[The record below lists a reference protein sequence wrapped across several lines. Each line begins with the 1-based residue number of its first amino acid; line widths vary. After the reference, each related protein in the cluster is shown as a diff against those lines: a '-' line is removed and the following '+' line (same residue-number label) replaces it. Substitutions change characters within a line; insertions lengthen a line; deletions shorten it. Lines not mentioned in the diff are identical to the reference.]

1 MSVRRKQYFNLKKGE
16 IHALVGEN
24 GAGKSTLMKILFG
37 MEPPSSGEIILR
49 GEPVRFSSSK
59 DAIAHGIGMVHQ
71 HFMLVESFTAAQN
84 IILGMEPK
92 KGLFVS
98 EEEAIRFT
106 KEISKKYNLDVDA
119 EAVTQTLPV
128 GVKQKIEILK
138 ALARGAEILILD
150 EPTAV
155 LAPQETDQL
164 FDELINLK
172 LPVGVKQKIE
182 ILKALARGAEILILD
197 EPTAVL
203 APQETDQLFDELIN
217 LKKQGHTIVFIS
229 HKIPEIK
236 RISDRITV
244 MRASQFVGC
253 CETKD
258 VTEQEISAMI
268 MGCEMD
274 TSIQKTVPK
283 PGDVKIQVKNLS
295 YTDKNQVKLLNNINF
310 GVRGGMI
317 FGIAGVQG
325 NGQVELVAGV
335 QGNGQVEL
343 VELMTKKRMIKDGDI
358 LLNGTSV
365 KDLSIE
371 QIRRMQF
378 GYVPEDRMEQG
389 IAGQESIAENMV
401 SNRYSSKEFC
411 RGGLLNYKKILKFAE
426 ERIKSYEIR
435 CSGTGQNVGMLSGGN
450 MQKVVVA
457 RECSHNPEVLIAEQ
471 PEERIKSYEIRCS
484 GTGQNVGMLS
494 GGNMQKVVVARE
506 CSHNPEVL
514 IAEQPT
520 RGVDIGAAHIIHKK
534 MMELRDQGCAVL
546 LISADLSE
554 ALKLSDV
561 IAVMYEGE
569 IVAYF
574 DNTEGLNEEKLG
586 LYMLGLEKHSEEQIR
601 RAEG

>member
-1 MSVRRKQYFNLKKGE
+1 MEQYLLEMKDISKIYSNGIAANKNVNFNLKKGE

-98 EEEAIRFT
+98 EEEAVRFT

-119 EAVTQTLPV
+119 EAVTQT
-128 GVKQKIEILK
+128 
-138 ALARGAEILILD
+138 
-150 EPTAV
+150 
-155 LAPQETDQL
+155 
-164 FDELINLK
+164 

-325 NGQVELVAGV
+325 NGQVELV
-335 QGNGQVEL
+335 
-343 VELMTKKRMIKDGDI
+343 ELMTKKRMIKDGDI

-365 KDLSIE
+365 KTLSIE

-401 SNRYSSKEFC
+401 SNRYGSREFC

-426 ERIKSYEIR
+426 D
-435 CSGTGQNVGMLSGGN
+435 
-450 MQKVVVA
+450 
-457 RECSHNPEVLIAEQ
+457 
-471 PEERIKSYEIRCS
+471 RIKSYEIRCS

>member
-1 MSVRRKQYFNLKKGE
+1 MEQYLLEMNNISKIYSNGIAANKNVNFNLKKGE

-172 LPVGVKQKIE
+172 
-182 ILKALARGAEILILD
+182 
-197 EPTAVL
+197 
-203 APQETDQLFDELIN
+203 
-217 LKKQGHTIVFIS
+217 KQGHTIVFIS

-325 NGQVELVAGV
+325 NGQVELV
-335 QGNGQVEL
+335 
-343 VELMTKKRMIKDGDI
+343 ELMTKKRMIKDGDI

-365 KDLSIE
+365 KNLSIE
-371 QIRRMQF
+371 QIRNMQF

-401 SNRYSSKEFC
+401 SNRYGSKDFC
-411 RGGLLNYKKILKFAE
+411 RAGFLNYKKILKFA
-426 ERIKSYEIR
+426 
-435 CSGTGQNVGMLSGGN
+435 
-450 MQKVVVA
+450 
-457 RECSHNPEVLIAEQ
+457 
-471 PEERIKSYEIRCS
+471 EERIKSYEIRCS

>member
-1 MSVRRKQYFNLKKGE
+1 MEDFILEMKHISKIYGNGIAANRDVDFNLKKGE

-37 MEPPSSGEIILR
+37 MEPPSSGEILLR

-59 DAIAHGIGMVHQ
+59 EAIAHGIGMVHQ

-92 KGLFVS
+92 KGMFVN
-98 EEEAIRFT
+98 EAEAVRFT
-106 KEISKKYNLDVDA
+106 REISKKYNLEVDA
-119 EAVTQTLPV
+119 EAVTRTLPV

-164 FDELINLK
+164 FDELIHLK
-172 LPVGVKQKIE
+172 E
-182 ILKALARGAEILILD
+182 
-197 EPTAVL
+197 
-203 APQETDQLFDELIN
+203 
-217 LKKQGHTIVFIS
+217 QGHTIVFIS

-244 MRASQFVGC
+244 MRASRSVGC
-253 CETKD
+253 YETKD
-258 VTEQEISAMI
+258 VTEQQISSLI

-274 TSIQKTVPK
+274 TTIVKTAPK
-283 PGDVKIQVKNLS
+283 PGDIQIQVEGLS
-295 YTDKNQVKLLNNINF
+295 YTDRNQVRVLKDLSF

-325 NGQVELVAGV
+325 NGQVELID
-335 QGNGQVEL
+335 
-343 VELMTKKRMIKDGDI
+343 LMTKKRAIREGDI
-358 LLNGTSV
+358 LLNGKSV
-365 KDLSIE
+365 KKLSIQE
-371 QIRRMQF
+371 IRNMQF
-378 GYVPEDRMEQG
+378 GYVPEDRMDQG

-401 SNRYSSKEFC
+401 SNRYATGEFC
-411 RGGLLNYKKILKFAE
+411 RRGLLNYKKIQEFADKNIGE
-426 ERIKSYEIR
+426 YEVR
-435 CSGTGQNVGMLSGGN
+435 CCGNRQNVGMLSGGN

-457 RECSHNPEVLIAEQ
+457 RECSHE
-471 PEERIKSYEIRCS
+471 
-484 GTGQNVGMLS
+484 
-494 GGNMQKVVVARE
+494 
-506 CSHNPEVL
+506 PEVL

-534 MMELRDQGCAVL
+534 IMELRDRGCAVL
-546 LISADLSE
+546 LVSADLNE

-561 IAVMYEGE
+561 VAVMYEGE

-574 DNTEGLNEEKLG
+574 DSTEGLNEETLG
-586 LYMLGLEKHSEEQIR
+586 LYMLGLKRHSEEQIR
-601 RAEG
+601 RARG

>member
-1 MSVRRKQYFNLKKGE
+1 MEELMLEMKNISKIYGNGIAANKDVDFNLRKGE

-37 MEPPSSGEIILR
+37 MESPSSGEIILK
-49 GEPVRFSSSK
+49 GKPVKFSSSK
-59 DAIAHGIGMVHQ
+59 EAISHGIGMVHQ

-92 KGLFVS
+92 QGLFVN
-98 EEEAIRFT
+98 EEEAVRFT
-106 KEISKKYNLDVDA
+106 HEISEKYNLEVEA
-119 EAVTQTLPV
+119 EAVTGT
-128 GVKQKIEILK
+128 
-138 ALARGAEILILD
+138 
-150 EPTAV
+150 
-155 LAPQETDQL
+155 
-164 FDELINLK
+164 

-244 MRASQFVGC
+244 MRASRFVGC

-258 VTEQEISAMI
+258 VTEQEISGMI

-274 TSIQKTVPK
+274 TSIVKSRPK
-283 PGDVKIQVKNLS
+283 AGEIKIAVEGLS
-295 YTDKNQVKLLNNINF
+295 FTDKNQVEILKDLNF

-325 NGQVELVAGV
+325 NGQMELID
-335 QGNGQVEL
+335 
-343 VELMTKKRMIKDGDI
+343 LMMKKRGIKKGDI
-358 LLNGTSV
+358 RINGTSV
-365 KDLSIE
+365 SGMSLKE
-371 QIRRMQF
+371 IRQMRF
-378 GYVPEDRMEQG
+378 GYVPEDRMDQG
-389 IAGQESIAENMV
+389 IADQESIAENMI
-401 SNRYSSKEFC
+401 SNRYASGGFC
-411 RGGLLNYKKILKFAE
+411 KRGLLNYKKIFQFADKN
-426 ERIKSYEIR
+426 IGSYEIR
-435 CSGTGQNVGMLSGGN
+435 CSGNNQNVGMLSGGN

-457 RECSHNPEVLIAEQ
+457 RECSHDPEVLI
-471 PEERIKSYEIRCS
+471 
-484 GTGQNVGMLS
+484 V
-494 GGNMQKVVVARE
+494 
-506 CSHNPEVL
+506 
-514 IAEQPT
+514 EQPT

-534 MMELRDQGCAVL
+534 IMELRDHGCAVL
-546 LISADLSE
+546 LVSADLSE

-574 DNTEGLNEEKLG
+574 DHTEGLNEEKLG
-586 LYMLGLEKHSEEQIR
+586 LYMLGLERHSEEQIR
-601 RAEG
+601 RAMG